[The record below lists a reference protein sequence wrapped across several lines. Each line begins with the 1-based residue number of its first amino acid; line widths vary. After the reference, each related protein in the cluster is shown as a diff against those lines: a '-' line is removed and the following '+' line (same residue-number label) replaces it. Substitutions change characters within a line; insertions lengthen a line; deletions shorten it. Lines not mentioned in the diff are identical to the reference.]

1 MTDKKRYYNT
11 ISEFTITNEQVRFV
25 HDTETN
31 TYYKVSNRII
41 GIIDEY
47 EYLLGT
53 IVNGITYR
61 PIDTYYSDE
70 LKRD

>member
-11 ISEFTITNEQVRFV
+11 ISECIMTNKRVRFV

-31 TYYKVSNRII
+31 TYYKVSNRIV

-47 EYLLGT
+47 EYLLGV

-61 PIDTYYSDE
+61 PIDTYYSDK
-70 LKRD
+70 LK